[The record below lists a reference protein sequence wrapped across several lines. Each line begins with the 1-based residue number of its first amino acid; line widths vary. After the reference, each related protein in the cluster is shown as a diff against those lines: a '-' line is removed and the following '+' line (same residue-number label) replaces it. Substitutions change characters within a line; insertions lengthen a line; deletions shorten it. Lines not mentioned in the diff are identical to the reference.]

1 MSTGA
6 TDHANRDP
14 IFTQSRYP
22 FTTSAESSPQ
32 QNPQMSEI
40 AHPQSAGP
48 IAGGTALKKTPNT
61 SADGQKTG
69 SPVKTRSLDY
79 ILRSGLAG
87 GLAGCAVS
95 VRESPSTRSS
105 RKSGK

>member
-6 TDHANRDP
+6 TDHAKDS

-22 FTTSAESSPQ
+22 LKTSAESSPQ
-32 QNPQMSEI
+32 HNPQMSEI
-40 AHPQSAGP
+40 AHSQSAGP

-61 SADGQKTG
+61 SADGQKLG

-95 VRESPSTRSS
+95 ARGSPSTLAPE
-105 RKSGK
+105 K